1 MIALIPAMLTG
12 LFCALFAFVA
22 NAVLSITGMWAGIGL
37 AFISGFCGSMFAHY
51 VLRKGGK

>member
-12 LFCALFAFVA
+12 LFCAVFALVA
-22 NAVLSITGMWAGIGL
+22 NAVLSMTGMWAGIGL